1 MLAGVCIAR
10 PPILKVFRAAAIA
23 SNFGP
28 FDADGGFRALVRS
41 LAQAS
46 IVLGL
51 GRIVVGKA
59 RTHPQLAGSCA
70 LVLVTADL
78 AAANARCV
86 LTVPQ
91 SVLDSKPEVLRI
103 IEDEERK
110 HPGPGSFRIHRMPAW
125 HPRGWQTSSSADRA
139 VDFVL
144 WEHET
149 LLPKYGINLGVE
161 YTHTFGVGEIYDHEW
176 FFGSSPRTVR
186 NPVMANALGVDLGAE
201 IIYFPRRSFDIWN
214 TRYFVVPFD
223 ALNWRDPSR
232 AYASFLFEA
241 EAVYPRF
248 QVGRGTNASAAR
260 KDWEVHHDFQVLRNL
275 QEFPRSWIVHQV
287 RWLDAPSRFSPDA
300 ESGAAQEILYD
311 DDPLWHDRAM
321 RAFDPRLFAWVD
333 NSKKTELAP
342 YLRGRPHGPTETV
355 TVTYPSPDRAELE
368 ASLESPGLVILADVY
383 YPGWELTIDGN
394 PAPIHAVNRLMRG
407 AAVTAGKHRLS
418 YYYAPRSFLIGRV
431 ASMIALGGLALLAIV
446 CVLCPVDP
454 VVGTRADV
462 VSPTRSPSIEG

>member
-1 MLAGVCIAR
+1 MVLPGFRQFRFPAKLFTFTALGLAALAGIGWDDLRTHRARRIVVLFASCLVLSLAVLAGVWIAR
-10 PPILKVFRAAAIA
+10 PAILKVFRAAAIA
-23 SNFGP
+23 SKFGP
-28 FDADGGFRALVRS
+28 FDADGDFGRWSAAWCRPRS
-41 LAQAS
+41 S
-46 IVLGL
+46 WDW
-51 GRIVVGKA
+51 VGSSWA
-59 RTHPQLAGSCA
+59 RPGHIPSWPAACA
-70 LVLVTADL
+70 LLLVTADL

-91 SVLDSKPEVLRI
+91 TVLDSKPEVLRI

-125 HPRGWQTSSSADRA
+125 HPRGWQTSPSADRA

-176 FFGSSPRTVR
+176 FFGGSPRTVR

-214 TRYFVVPFD
+214 TRYFVVPFY

-241 EAVYPRF
+241 ERVYPRF

-275 QEFPRSWIVHQV
+275 QEFPRAWIVHQV

-300 ESGAAQEILYD
+300 ESGAAQEIVYE
-311 DDPLWHDRAM
+311 DDPLWHDRDDAG
-321 RAFDPRLFAWVD
+321 
-333 NSKKTELAP
+333 
-342 YLRGRPHGPTETV
+342 LR
-355 TVTYPSPDRAELE
+355 
-368 ASLESPGLVILADVY
+368 
-383 YPGWELTIDGN
+383 
-394 PAPIHAVNRLMRG
+394 PAPLRL
-407 AAVTAGKHRLS
+407 
-418 YYYAPRSFLIGRV
+418 GR
-431 ASMIALGGLALLAIV
+431 
-446 CVLCPVDP
+446 
-454 VVGTRADV
+454 
-462 VSPTRSPSIEG
+462 